1 MFDIKK
7 LLLINA
13 LTFTPGETQDD
24 LLRIA
29 IDLPKFLRI
38 PKDGHITDCSKAES
52 TVRLAMLRYFLTQ
65 FVIHFV
71 AFHYDMTTGN

>member
-7 LLLINA
+7 LLLIDV
-13 LTFTPGETQDD
+13 LTFIPRETQDD

-29 IDLPKFLRI
+29 INLPEFLRI
-38 PKDGHITDCSKAES
+38 PKDGHVTDYSKAES
-52 TVRLAMLRYFLTQ
+52 TVRLAMLHYFLTQ

-71 AFHYDMTTGN
+71 AFHYDMTT